1 MAWNIILPNLLFHT
15 KPHPTSIS
23 WHHFNPKG
31 TENVSFPTDT
41 KPSGMDTVPNKQT
54 TSISRQP
61 PEDTSST
68 FPQTLLPRPH
78 VILTQTTLCF
88 YTTVRTW
95 SKNLKNIIDKS
106 VDGSCWENWMISV
119 TLFSLRTHFLMP
131 QCFAPLLC
139 YSFFYIPKWNKKGK
153 IHNKIITSRSF
164 WNTKFCEFCI
174 CTWIYSKQNCHSY
187 MKLLTHFCNK
197 YNYIYHQT

>member
-1 MAWNIILPNLLFHT
+1 MWHGISYFQNYYSIPNPIPPPFHDT
-15 KPHPTSIS
+15 ISIQ
-23 WHHFNPKG
+23 KG

-88 YTTVRTW
+88 YTTVRT
-95 SKNLKNIIDKS
+95 
-106 VDGSCWENWMISV
+106 
-119 TLFSLRTHFLMP
+119 
-131 QCFAPLLC
+131 
-139 YSFFYIPKWNKKGK
+139 
-153 IHNKIITSRSF
+153 
-164 WNTKFCEFCI
+164 
-174 CTWIYSKQNCHSY
+174 
-187 MKLLTHFCNK
+187 
-197 YNYIYHQT
+197 